1 LKKKFNL
8 GNINQLI
15 EKRPYCSILV
25 ILLLALFQVIF
36 FTKALKFDNAS
47 QVFIF
52 SNYISQC
59 IQNDIFPYWNPY
71 IHLGSPFYGDLV
83 SRYHYPPIW
92 LFSYT
97 TGYSF
102 FSLHIEFFLVYLGT
116 AIGAYKFFSLF
127 HKAILLNITFSI
139 VLGLSGFMLGH
150 AQHLWIITSFC
161 FFIWNLFF
169 LYKVIIY
176 DESRF
181 AIPLG
186 ISLAFSLLGGYSPM
200 CFIQLYL
207 YLGLGFY
214 LLFKTENYKSIAYL
228 LGSGVI
234 FTILCSGYFYS
245 LALTFNKIT
254 RTDGVSLELANG
266 NPFSPWSFVTL
277 IHPGFIISDSGLFNT
292 DLSMRSAYLG
302 ALFLPLFFYGCRYL
316 PRKYFWTLISISILF
331 FAFSLGHYSWFRT
344 LLYHYVPLMN
354 YFQYSA
360 LFRFV
365 PELLLLSISI
375 TSAYHIVEHKA
386 WVKFSN
392 ILYYYLPFYGLFFV
406 SVLIYFALNTPSWH
420 RLLEFSLIMTIF
432 TAIALL
438 ATQYTLKR
446 SVSDETKKIFLC
458 LCILLDMIG
467 TTQVLAPLLVYNRKL
482 SVYRFQEIY
491 AQYNRSF
498 DYIATE
504 ELINYSSYSNRH
516 IDSFLNN
523 GNFLIKTPTIHG
535 YDNYKLKKYYEWKSI
550 LDIDRHRFVYT
561 SNKTSQVDL
570 TRFSPNQMSANINSK
585 VRDTCTLLQNYFTGW
600 TATVNGQR
608 RAFIPDSF
616 FPKIVL
622 EPGISRVEFNYDKP
636 EIKQLHYLQMGALFL
651 LSLLFIILEL
661 NKRRK
666 SRAL

>member
-1 LKKKFNL
+1 MKKKFNL
-8 GNINQLI
+8 GNIHQLI
-15 EKRPYCSILV
+15 EKHPYCSILV

-127 HKAILLNITFSI
+127 HKDILLNITFSI

-176 DESRF
+176 NESRF

-186 ISLAFSLLGGYSPM
+186 IGLAFSLLGGYSPM

-207 YLGLGFY
+207 YLGLWVY
-214 LLFKTENYKSIAYL
+214 LLFKTKNYKSIVYL

-234 FTILCSGYFYS
+234 FAILCGGYFYS
-245 LALTFNKIT
+245 LALTFDKIT
-254 RTDGVSLELANG
+254 RTEGVSLELANG
-266 NPFSPWSFVTL
+266 NPFSPWSFITL

-302 ALFLPLFFYGCRYL
+302 ALFLPLFIYGCWYL

-331 FAFSLGHYSWFRT
+331 FAFSLGYYSWFRT

-365 PELLLLSISI
+365 PELLLLMLSLSGV
-375 TSAYHIVEHKA
+375 SHIFQHRA
-386 WVKFSN
+386 WAKFSN
-392 ILYYYLPFYGLFFV
+392 ILSYYLSFYGLFFV
-406 SVLIYFALNTPSWH
+406 VILIYFAINTPSWH

-432 TAIALL
+432 PATALL
-438 ATQYTLKR
+438 AIQYTLKK
-446 SVSDETKKIFLC
+446 SVSDETKKIVLC
-458 LCILLDMIG
+458 FCILIDIVG
-467 TTQVLAPLLVYNRKL
+467 TTKVLAPLLVYNRKL

-498 DYIATE
+498 DFIPTE

-516 IDSFLNN
+516 IDSFLIN
-523 GNFLIKTPTIHG
+523 GNFLIKTPTIQG

-550 LDIDRHRFVYT
+550 LDIDRHRFMYT

-608 RAFIPDSF
+608 RALIPDSF
-616 FPKIVL
+616 FPKIAL
-622 EPGISRVEFNYDKP
+622 EVGKNRVEFNYDKP
-636 EIKQLHYLQMGALFL
+636 EIKQLHYVQMG
-651 LSLLFIILEL
+651 SLFILSVLFFILEYT
-661 NKRRK
+661 KRRK
-666 SRAL
+666 SRIL